1 MAVGAKHDEE
11 DLLWRGEDIIKA
23 ERSQMEMEMEMEMGM
38 GMGMEVDM
46 EMEPFQFSADGD
58 ILNDIMEW

>member
-23 ERSQMEMEMEMEMGM
+23 ERSQMEMEMEM

-46 EMEPFQFSADGD
+46 EMGPFQFSADGD

>member
-23 ERSQMEMEMEMEMGM
+23 ERSQMEMEM

-46 EMEPFQFSADGD
+46 EMEPFQLSADGD

>member
-1 MAVGAKHDEE
+1 MGAKHDEE

-23 ERSQMEMEMEMEMGM
+23 ERSQMEMEMEI

-46 EMEPFQFSADGD
+46 EMEPFQFSADVD

>member
-23 ERSQMEMEMEMEMGM
+23 ERSQMEMEMRL

>member
-23 ERSQMEMEMEMEMGM
+23 ERSQMEMEMEM

>member
-1 MAVGAKHDEE
+1 MGAKHDEE

-23 ERSQMEMEMEMEMGM
+23 ERSQMEMEMEI